1 MNKDIIGQ
9 PIEVGDII
17 AFTEGKTT
25 QMFLAKIV
33 SFSGKWVIVAK
44 QNSGWEQRKSHD
56 RVLKITGQYAS
67 FEEDYPEAFI

>member
-9 PIEVGDII
+9 PIEVGDVV
-17 AFTEGKTT
+17 AYTHSKTT

-33 SFSGKWVIVAK
+33 SFSGVWVIVAT
-44 QNSGWEQRKSHD
+44 QEGGREHRKSQN

-67 FEEDYPEAFI
+67 FAEEYPEAFI